1 MLYTVHHQTEYIYST
16 SVTLSQQVLHL
27 TPRQTPHQLCDNHRL
42 NIDPMP
48 AEHLKDQDFFGNTT
62 DYFAIFNPHQKLN
75 VTSAFSVSLESRLS
89 LSNLQDS
96 LAWEQVKSRI
106 KSSPYNQNDAV
117 IYLYGSPHVKC
128 SSALAQFALVSFT
141 PGRPL
146 IEATFDLTQRIYQE
160 FEFDAEA
167 TEVSTPL
174 EQVLLDKRGVCQDF
188 AHLMIGCLRSLGLSC
203 RYVSGYILTNPPEGA
218 QRLIGAD
225 ASHAW
230 VSVYCPTY
238 GWVDF
243 DPTNSCIVNNEHITV
258 AWGRDFSDISP
269 MHGIA
274 LGGGEQTL
282 KVSVTVTPEALI
294 GA

>member
-1 MLYTVHHQTEYIYST
+1 MLYTVHHHTEYIYSS

-27 TPRQTPHQLCDNHRL
+27 SPRNLIYQVCEHHHL
-42 NIDPMP
+42 NIDPPP
-48 AEHLKDQDFFGNTT
+48 AEHIKGQDFFGNIT

-75 VTSAFSVSLESRLS
+75 VTSSFRV
-89 LSNLQDS
+89 NLQNRLDLLNLQCS
-96 LAWEQVKSRI
+96 PAWEYVQSCI
-106 KSSPYNQNDAV
+106 KSSPYQQLDAV
-117 IYLYGSPHVKC
+117 TYLYSSPHVKC
-128 SSALAQFALVSFT
+128 SNALAQYALPSFT
-141 PGRPL
+141 TGRPL
-146 IEATFDLTQRIYQE
+146 LEATFDLTERIYQE

-167 TEVSTPL
+167 TDVSTPL

-203 RYVSGYILTNPPEGA
+203 RYVSGYILTNPPEGS

-238 GWVDF
+238 GWIDF
-243 DPTNSCIVNNEHITV
+243 DPTNKCIVNNEHITV

-282 KVSVTVTPEALI
+282 NVQVTVTPDALI
-294 GA
+294 TA